1 MGVVGIEWGMIK
13 WRGENKLLVYTWIGM
28 ENTKGLQGRKYY
40 PSSNP
45 TQRAESINICN
56 QMFLEIFDEK
66 H

>member
-1 MGVVGIEWGMIK
+1 
-13 WRGENKLLVYTWIGM
+13 M